1 MRLHQMKTGTSNARW
16 QGYRALGVA
25 GAWMGSGH
33 AQDMNMRADQDR
45 SVTGRGEDTGASK
58 EHTRAR
64 ANTSS
69 RAPGAAQQA
78 HWLEA
83 PVTLGDARAT
93 EEGSN
98 GLAGAGCLNCRL
110 SARERLC

>member
-1 MRLHQMKTGTSNARW
+1 
-16 QGYRALGVA
+16 
-25 GAWMGSGH
+25 MGSGH
-33 AQDMNMRADQDR
+33 AQDMNTCGRIRTARSQDAGRTRAR
-45 SVTGRGEDTGASK
+45 AKS
-58 EHTRAR
+58 TRAR

>member
-1 MRLHQMKTGTSNARW
+1 
-16 QGYRALGVA
+16 
-25 GAWMGSGH
+25 MGSGH

-45 SVTGRGEDTGASK
+45 SVTDAGRTRARAKS
-58 EHTRAR
+58 TRAR